1 MLETMEKNYI
11 PLQIERLISNGK
23 ALYALAGM
31 EPDADDLLQLVM
43 DAPGNV
49 KERDS
54 VEWRSKS
61 YCWKLLFQI
70 NEQSVS
76 GAFNKEQQKVFDD
89 LVIYWMEE
97 FVALPDKVRGRILT
111 LFYAMLS
118 MEQKCPFLLLTVPN
132 SAPEQD
138 NNPPGN
144 LLDFPIQMSDPDA
157 LVSDGQL
164 LCETRMLLVRKLNA
178 WGAGEYELTPEDKQ
192 DILRMNRIFD
202 SYGYQTID
210 VDFSH
215 L

>member
-11 PLQIERLISNGK
+11 SLQMEKLISSAK

-31 EPDADDLLQLVM
+31 EPDADGLLRLVM
-43 DAPGNV
+43 NAPGSV

-61 YCWKLLFQI
+61 HCWKLLFQI

-76 GAFNKEQQKVFDD
+76 GSLNKEQVKAFDD
-89 LVIYWMEE
+89 LVTYWMEE

-118 MEQKCPFLLLTVPN
+118 MEQKCPFLLLIAPN
-132 SAPEQD
+132 SAPGQD
-138 NNPPGN
+138 NYPPGN

-157 LVSDGQL
+157 IVSDGQL
-164 LCETRMLLVRKLNA
+164 LCETRMLLVHKLNA
-178 WGAGEYELTPEDKQ
+178 WRAGKYQLTEEDRL
-192 DILRMNRIFD
+192 DILRANRIFD
-202 SYGYQTID
+202 RHGYQTID